1 MLLYPTPQSW
11 REVGRAQA
19 LPGSPFQGPALR
31 GPPTS
36 LCSSLHL
43 GHTPFLQFLLVPAPP
58 LQDPPHRLLP
68 LSLRLFAHPIQHV
81 VSS

>member
-36 LCSSLHL
+36 LCILD
-43 GHTPFLQFLLVPAPP
+43 TPPSFSFSWSPP
-58 LQDPPHRLLP
+58 LPCKTPPHRLLP